1 MANSGAKARYWTGV
15 LYPENMRDDWKEEI
29 GDLIQLPYA
38 YCIHDKDTDDAEDGR
53 KVHVHIIIVFPNTT
67 TYKNAFS
74 VYSKLNAE
82 GKVSVNRIENVINI
96 RQMYEYLIHNT
107 ETCKKKNKHLYNKQE
122 RIVGNLFDIG
132 DYEQVSVAEKNRML
146 QELCNIIVQENY
158 MNFADFYMYVMTNY
172 DEGYFE
178 VLKGH
183 NGFLE
188 RLTKGNYQ
196 RYIKMLNMNKSNSN

>member
-38 YCIHDKDTDDAEDGR
+38 YCIHDKDTDDVEDGR

-107 ETCKKKNKHLYNKQE
+107 ETCKKKNKHLYDTKE
-122 RIVGNLFDIG
+122 RITGNLFDIG
-132 DYEQVSVAEKNRML
+132 DYEQVSVAEKNAML
-146 QELCNIIVQENY
+146 KELCDLIAQERY
-158 MNFADFYMYVMTNY
+158 INFIDFYMDVMTNY
-172 DEGYFE
+172 DSNYFE
-178 VLKGH
+178 IVKGYS
-183 NGFLE
+183 GFLE

-196 RYIKMLNMNKSNSN
+196 RLQARMAMNKSE